1 MRYRH
6 TDLRLPFPG
15 CKSALVHTGA
25 PPAALSS
32 AGVSSGCA
40 AFTQCEGVTP
50 GAAEPCH
57 FAWRAAG
64 AADPVER
71 FKGVHVTCPPLP
83 AQVATAAASSR
94 PHKSMYQRA
103 GFFVS
108 YNNSS
113 LEPNMTAAVRAMAAR
128 HPGVPLY
135 AIGHSMGA
143 AMATI
148 AALDLK
154 FKANL
159 SDVRLVTFGSPRVG
173 NDVFARFLQSQTTVR
188 CPYVAYCSE
197 SVKVFPR
204 SASATLM
211 VSRAMALGMLMSATA
226 RTSWVV
232 LVRHLQVF

>member
-1 MRYRH
+1 MVA
-6 TDLRLPFPG
+6 LPP
-15 CKSALVHTGA
+15 
-25 PPAALSS
+25 
-32 AGVSSGCA
+32 
-40 AFTQCEGVTP
+40 
-50 GAAEPCH
+50 
-57 FAWRAAG
+57 
-64 AADPVER
+64 
-71 FKGVHVTCPPLP
+71 HVF
-83 AQVATAAASSR
+83 SR
-94 PHKSMYQRA
+94 PKACAHA

-188 CPYVAYCSE
+188 CPCDAFVPEAPQ
-197 SVKVFPR
+197 VLLHAVQ
-204 SASATLM
+204 
-211 VSRAMALGMLMSATA
+211 LGFT
-226 RTSWVV
+226 
-232 LVRHLQVF
+232 